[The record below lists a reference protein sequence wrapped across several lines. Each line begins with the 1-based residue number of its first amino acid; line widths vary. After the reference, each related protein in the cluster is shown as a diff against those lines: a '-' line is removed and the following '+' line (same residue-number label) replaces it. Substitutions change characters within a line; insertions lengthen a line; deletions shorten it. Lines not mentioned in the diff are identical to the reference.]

1 MAIRLDDY
9 QEINGVSL
17 LGHAIA
23 YWSGYPVWLIAR
35 HSLRHS
41 AHANTVVVYTDTQK
55 KVRVMWYD
63 ALSFC
68 DSQSSEVARPKM
80 PTSKGR

>member
-1 MAIRLDDY
+1 MACYQRLDDY

-17 LGHAIA
+17 LDRAVA

-41 AHANTVVVYTDTQK
+41 ARANTVVVYTDTQK
-55 KVRVMWYD
+55 KVRVI
-63 ALSFC
+63 SFLPS
-68 DSQSSEVARPKM
+68 DMMHVYFETRKVAK
-80 PTSKGR
+80 